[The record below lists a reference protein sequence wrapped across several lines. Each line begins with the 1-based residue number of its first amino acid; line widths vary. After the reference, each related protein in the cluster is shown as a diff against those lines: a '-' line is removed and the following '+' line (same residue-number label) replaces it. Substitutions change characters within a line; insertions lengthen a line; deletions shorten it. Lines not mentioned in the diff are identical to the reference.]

1 MKQFIQLLVFLVTI
15 TIYSQDIG
23 FLGDFNGWGNDID
36 MSTADHVTYTKNNY
50 FLPGGEI
57 KFRQGNNWDGNQWP
71 DTNYSVTSSD
81 FYDISLD
88 TSNGGNISLVPS
100 ASSSNQNI
108 SLIGDFNGWTDT
120 VMTTT
125 DNITYTLVGVTIT
138 TGSLKFRRDS
148 GWECNWGDNTT
159 ADGTAD
165 PNSDNNIVIT
175 SNNSYDV
182 SFNLQTLE
190 YSIEVS
196 ATASND
202 SKSELLNDY
211 TLYPNPTTDFISIK
225 SKNIIEHITI
235 FDVNGK
241 EVFKKELNSKNF
253 DLRLSLSTGVYMVR
267 FDTDFNS
274 GYKRLLIK

>member
-1 MKQFIQLLVFLVTI
+1 MKQFIQLLVFLITI

-36 MSTADHVTYTKNNY
+36 MSTADNVTYTKNNY

-57 KFRQGNNWDGNQWP
+57 KFREGNNWNGNQWP
-71 DTNYSVTSSD
+71 GSNYSVTSSG

-88 TSNGGNISLVPS
+88 TSNGNISLVPS

-175 SNNSYDV
+175 SDNSYDV

-190 YSIEVS
+190 YLIEVS

>member
-1 MKQFIQLLVFLVTI
+1 MHHKISNNVLVNLPPSAAEN
-15 TIYSQDIG
+15 TIYTKTNYY
-23 FLGDFNGWGNDID
+23 LPAGN
-36 MSTADHVTYTKNNY
+36 
-50 FLPGGEI
+50 I
-57 KFRQGNNWDGNQWP
+57 KFREGNDWTGSQWP
-71 DTNYSVTSSD
+71 GGNDNYNVANAG

-175 SNNSYDV
+175 SDNSYDV

-190 YSIEVS
+190 YLIEVS

-225 SKNIIEHITI
+225 SKNIIELITI